1 MAGVS
6 GTFGSVVLTTGGT
19 TLVEGIGEWSL
30 DVAMTSNEVSEFGD
44 VWKQKVAGMRD
55 ATGSFG
61 GNGVP
66 SGTAQESLRNAMIG
80 GSVISLRLYET
91 PTYYW
96 TVGSAYLTGF
106 GRSIST
112 QGKLDATFNWESN
125 GSVTYG
131 TA

>member
-30 DVAMTSNEVSEFGD
+30 DIAMTSNEVSEFGD
-44 VWKQKVAGMRD
+44 VWTQKVAGMRD
-55 ATGSFG
+55 ATGSFS

-66 SGTAQESLRNAMIG
+66 SGTTQATLRSAMIG

-91 PTYYW
+91 ADYYW
-96 TVGSAYLTGF
+96 TVGSAYLTGM
-106 GRSIST
+106 GRAIST
-112 QGKLDATFNWESN
+112 QGKLDATYNFESN
-125 GSVTYG
+125 GAVTYG